1 MFRFSALRG
10 AGARMMTTATGN
22 AFRASPRAGI
32 LAGATAAAGVAS
44 GLYGFQ
50 AENLKIEIDEATAK
64 KLLAA
69 LSAGGKPAAAP
80 RYNELMASP
89 AGAKIKA
96 CVVE

>member
-10 AGARMMTTATGN
+10 AGARMMSTATGN

-32 LAGATAAAGVAS
+32 LAGAAAAAGVAS
-44 GLYGFQ
+44 GLYGFE
-50 AENLKIEIDEATAK
+50 AENLKIDIDEATAK